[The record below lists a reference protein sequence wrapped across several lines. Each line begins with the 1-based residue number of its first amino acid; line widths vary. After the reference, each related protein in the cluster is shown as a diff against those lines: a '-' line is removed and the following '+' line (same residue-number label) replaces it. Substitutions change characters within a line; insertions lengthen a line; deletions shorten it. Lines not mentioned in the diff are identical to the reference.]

1 MGIFDS
7 IGNFFSG
14 AANDVMSVVTKPIS
28 AITSAVSGG
37 VAKVTKPVT
46 DLASS
51 AMNDVTKVASTGIQT
66 AGQTFQGA
74 VGSVTGA
81 ASNVLS
87 PLAQGIGGGVQAL
100 GSGIG
105 GGVQDLGAGAEG
117 FMEYLPIVIG
127 VGVVG
132 FLFLENESTKRGGQG
147 YLAPAAKRLRLN

>member
-1 MGIFDS
+1 MGFFDS
-7 IGNFFSG
+7 IGGFFSD

-28 AITSAVSGG
+28 AIVNSVSGG

-46 DLASS
+46 DLASA
-51 AMNDVTKVASTGIQT
+51 AMTDATKVASTGIQT

-81 ASNVLS
+81 TSDILA
-87 PLAQGIGGGVQAL
+87 PLARGIGGGVQAL

-105 GGVQDLGAGAEG
+105 GGVKDLGAGAEG

-132 FLFLENESTKRGGQG
+132 FFFLENESTKRGGEG